1 MRTDI
6 GCPLAS
12 TCRLASVFT
21 CPHTQRRWGERGERE
36 GRIGIVEYEAEGPA
50 IVRKKKEFQK

>member
-6 GCPLAS
+6 GWPPRADWRVCA
-12 TCRLASVFT
+12 RA
-21 CPHTQRRWGERGERE
+21 HTHRGGGERGERE

-50 IVRKKKEFQK
+50 VVRKKKEFQK